1 MPALMQAVKANK
13 LDTVAQLLAS
23 GANVNQAD
31 GGCDWPVIMAA
42 YLGHTAVLELLLQ
55 AGADLGALDSG
66 MKATALHA
74 AAYAGRTEAARVLLP
89 TALPSTPR
97 APTTATQPYMMPSG
111 KTISA
116 PPR

>member
-55 AGADLGALDSG
+55 AGADMGALDLG
-66 MKATALHA
+66 PGLARPATHVVFGEQRF
-74 AAYAGRTEAARVLLP
+74 GRDLL
-89 TALPSTPR
+89 
-97 APTTATQPYMMPSG
+97 G
-111 KTISA
+111 G
-116 PPR
+116 